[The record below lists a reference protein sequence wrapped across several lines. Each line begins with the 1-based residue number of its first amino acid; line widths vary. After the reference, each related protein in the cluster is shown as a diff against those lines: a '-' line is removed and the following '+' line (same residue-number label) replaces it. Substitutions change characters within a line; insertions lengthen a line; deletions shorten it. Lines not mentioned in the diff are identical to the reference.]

1 MVGKKSAL
9 FSLMIV
15 LAIVLSACGQAATP
29 VPATTAPEATSA
41 APVSTEAPAAASA
54 ATAPAATEAAAT
66 APVTNTKLKIA
77 MVLSGPINDNDWNS
91 VGYNGLKQAS
101 EELGVEYAYSEN
113 VTDADAERVLRDY
126 ASRGY
131 NLIFAHSFSFGS
143 ATLEVA
149 KDFPDIKFMAGTA
162 TELSPNMGTYDNPD
176 YQGAYLAGMLAAGV
190 SKSGVVGW
198 VDGNASPNMLANL
211 HAYEAG
217 AKEMNPSAK
226 VLHTFIGSWY
236 DPPKSKEA
244 ALAQIEQGA
253 DVLSAQGVGVIDAA
267 KEKKV
272 FALGA
277 MTDQNYMGPDVV
289 LTSVTWDLAPL
300 VKGVAQSI
308 LDGKWESKNWSYGI
322 VEGSVKLADF
332 HGLDK
337 NVPADVLAKVNQKMD
352 DIKSGKFVVPHDT
365 TEVK

>member
-1 MVGKKSAL
+1 MVGKKTWFFPL
-9 FSLMIV
+9 LIV
-15 LAIVLSACGQAATP
+15 LAIILSACGQVTQTPSAPLATP
-29 VPATTAPEATSA
+29 V
-41 APVSTEAPAAASA
+41 SA
-54 ATAPAATEAAAT
+54 ATAAPQVAATEAAPAATT
-66 APVTNTKLKIA
+66 APQTQTKLKIA
-77 MVLSGPINDNDWNS
+77 MVMPGPINDNDWNS
-91 VGYNGLKQAS
+91 VGYNGLKQAATD
-101 EELGVEYAYSEN
+101 LGADFAYSEN
-113 VTDADAERVLRDY
+113 VTDADAERVMRDY

-149 KDFPDIKFMAGTA
+149 KDFPNIYFMAGTA
-162 TELSPNMGTYDNPD
+162 TELAPNMSTYDNPD

-190 SKSGVVGW
+190 SKTGVVGW
-198 VDGNASPNMLANL
+198 VDGNPSPNMLANL

-217 AKEMNPSAK
+217 AKEMKPEIK

-244 ALAQIEQGA
+244 SIAQVEQGA

-277 MTDQNYMGPDVV
+277 MTDQNYMGPEVV

-300 VKGVAQSI
+300 VKGAAQSI
-308 LDGKWESKNWSYGI
+308 LDGKWESKNWSYGV
-322 VEGSVKLADF
+322 VEGSVKLAPF
-332 HGLDK
+332 HGLDSSI
-337 NVPADVLAKVNQKMD
+337 PADVLAKVNQKFD
-352 DIKSGKFVVPHDT
+352 DIKTGKFVVPHDT
-365 TEVK
+365 TAVQ